1 MIEAQF
7 RTTLP
12 GDLWIATV
20 SESFPDATFRLLT
33 GMPVEGGAVEL
44 GEVVADDVAAAADAV
59 RDHPDVVDYEQLFVG
74 ERRALAQYRSTEAGL
89 YEFLAGSAF
98 PPEFPIVV
106 EDGRFEFELTATRE
120 HLREVRS
127 TLDASPLDYELLSVV
142 STADPD
148 ALLTDRQR
156 ELLDAAVRRGYF
168 EVPRECT
175 LAELA
180 DEVGVDKSTASG
192 VLRRG
197 QGRIVKSFL
206 TGAAKLD

>member
-1 MIEAQF
+1 M
-7 RTTLP
+7 TLP
-12 GDLWIATV
+12 GDLWIKTV
-20 SESFPDATFRLLT
+20 SEAFPDATFRLLT
-33 GMPVEGGAVEL
+33 GMPVDDGAFEL
-44 GEVVADDVAAAADAV
+44 GEVLADDVAAAADAV
-59 RDHPDVVDYEQLFVG
+59 RDHPDVVAYERLFADD
-74 ERRALAQYRSTEAGL
+74 RRALAQYRSTEPGL
-89 YEFLAGSAF
+89 YEFLSESAF

-120 HLREVRS
+120 HLQEVRAMF
-127 TLDASPLDYELLSVV
+127 DASPLDYDLLSVV
-142 STADPD
+142 GTADPD

-156 ELLDAAVRRGYF
+156 ELLDVAVRRGYF

-180 DEVGVDKSTASG
+180 EDVGIDKSTASG

-206 TGAAKLD
+206 TGAADPE

>member
-1 MIEAQF
+1 MIKAQF
-7 RTTLP
+7 GMALP
-12 GDLWIATV
+12 GDPWITTL

-33 GMPVEGGAVEL
+33 GLPVEDGAVEL
-44 GEVVADDVAAAADAV
+44 GEVVADDAAAAAAAV

-74 ERRALAQYRSTEAGL
+74 ERRALAQYRSTDEGL
-89 YEFLAGSAF
+89 YEFLAESSF

-106 EDGRFEFELTATRE
+106 EDGRVEFELTTTRE
-120 HLREVRS
+120 QLEEVRAA
-127 TLDASPLDYELLSVV
+127 LDASPLEYELLSVV
-142 STADPD
+142 ATADPD

-175 LAELA
+175 LADLA
-180 DEVGVDKSTASG
+180 AAVGVDKSTASG

-197 QGRIVKSFL
+197 EGRIVKSFL
-206 TGAAKLD
+206 TGAAGFD